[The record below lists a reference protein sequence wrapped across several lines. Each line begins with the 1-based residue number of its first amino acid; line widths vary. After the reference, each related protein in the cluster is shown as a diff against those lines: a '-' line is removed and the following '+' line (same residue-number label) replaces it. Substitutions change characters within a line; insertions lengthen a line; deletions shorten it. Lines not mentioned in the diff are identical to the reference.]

1 MANTTANKVKFGLKN
16 VHYATITTDSTGKIT
31 YGKPVAWP
39 GAVNLSLDAEGD
51 TNSFYADDIAYYV
64 TVSNNGYS
72 GDFESALI
80 PESFKLDVM
89 GWNKNTNG
97 VIVETADA
105 VPKEFALLF
114 EFTGDASMVR
124 HVLYNCKATRPS
136 ISGKTKEDSVDVQTD
151 TLSLKATPRTSDH
164 VTMAYVSDTSS
175 SVYAR
180 WYDAVVEPT
189 ETRA

>member
-1 MANTTANKVKFGLKN
+1 MASTANKVKFGLKN
-16 VHYATITTDSTGKIT
+16 VHYAVVTTDSAGKES

-80 PESFKLDVM
+80 PESFKTDVM
-89 GWNKNTNG
+89 GWKKNSNG

-151 TLSLKATPRTSDH
+151 TLSLTATPRTSDH
-164 VTMAYVSDTSS
+164 VTMAYVADSS
-175 SVYAR
+175 SGVYSG

-189 ETRA
+189 EAGA